1 MVPIDTIANV
11 VVGVIFFVFWLV
23 SFIIL
28 YHLARF
34 GVGVLPK
41 KLAVGFLIGAFGIFT
56 WCVISYMKLDL
67 SKINI

>member
-1 MVPIDTIANV
+1 MVPVDTIVNV
-11 VVGVIFFVFWLV
+11 VVGVIFLAFWLV

-41 KLAVGFLIGAFGIFT
+41 KLAIGFLIGAFGIFT
-56 WCVISYMKLDL
+56 WCIIAYVKLDL
-67 SKINI
+67 SNINL

>member
-1 MVPIDTIANV
+1 MVPAGTIVNV
-11 VVGVIFFVFWLV
+11 VVGAIFLGFWLV

-34 GVGVLPK
+34 GVGILPK

-56 WCVISYMKLDL
+56 WCIVTFVKLDV
-67 SKINI
+67 SSINL

>member
-1 MVPIDTIANV
+1 MVPVGTILNV
-11 VVGVIFFVFWLV
+11 VVGAIFLVFWLV

-41 KLAVGFLIGAFGIFT
+41 KLAATFTIGAFGLFT
-56 WCVISYMKLDL
+56 FCVVAFMRLDL
-67 SKINI
+67 SNINL